1 MIRSI
6 ANGMIGILCGCTLKL
21 KLKKHVRR
29 LTVSEQGF
37 SVFAMLWAYAHPG
50 RLQTRLFRL

>member
-1 MIRSI
+1 MIRNI
-6 ANGMIGILCGCTLKL
+6 ANGMIEILCGCTQKL

-37 SVFAMLWAYAHPG
+37 SAFPMLWAYAHPG
-50 RLQTRLFRL
+50 RLQTRLF